1 MDLDKEKQ
9 IIDTIRR
16 CQRNWDHS
24 KCIPEEHIDHWIY
37 IATNAP
43 SKQDESY
50 FNLYVITDKEK
61 IELLS
66 NHTWGHTMEIAPGNL
81 TGVTRNTQMFA
92 NAYFVFTFKLPR
104 TIREISPDGQQFD
117 QTGLDAEVRKR
128 NGYVAIGIAAG
139 LIAQSAADLGYK
151 TGFNSNHCSHQKGG
165 PNQAAVWYKTLGIDP
180 SALSEK
186 DINNTGKGNNK
197 RQLSF
202 EGPEDVGKI
211 IADITINN
219 NGDEIYL
226 SIKDPKGTGIYNGGN
241 VKFIKQN
248 KEDNTVYF
256 DEDAFINDTSV
267 TKEIFSSIGIDPQKI
282 VNGLNDYINKEG
294 LPSQR
299 EQITDYDDTQLHNLL
314 ASSYGYGYWYV
325 RQTKPGELKI
335 VNIESPED
343 AYEIVGDIQSV
354 EIKYPSINSKSTE
367 IKIKTSSQLMG
378 DNIYQIDIRNS
389 SGGIIPGLKVKTLK

>member
-1 MDLDKEKQ
+1 MLKNTGKSIKQ
-9 IIDTIRR
+9 ID
-16 CQRNWDHS
+16 N
-24 KCIPEEHIDHWIY
+24 PELV
-37 IATNAP
+37 
-43 SKQDESY
+43 Q
-50 FNLYVITDKEK
+50 L
-61 IELLS
+61 
-66 NHTWGHTMEIAPGNL
+66 
-81 TGVTRNTQMFA
+81 
-92 NAYFVFTFKLPR
+92 
-104 TIREISPDGQQFD
+104 
-117 QTGLDAEVRKR
+117 
-128 NGYVAIGIAAG
+128 
-139 LIAQSAADLGYK
+139 
-151 TGFNSNHCSHQKGG
+151 
-165 PNQAAVWYKTLGIDP
+165 YKTLDIDP
-180 SALSEK
+180 SVLSEK

-267 TKEIFSSIGIDPQKI
+267 TKEMFLSIGIDPQKI

-294 LPSQR
+294 LPSQK

-325 RQTKPGELKI
+325 RQIKPGELKI

-343 AYEIVGDIQSV
+343 AYEIVGDIQSI
-354 EIKYPSINSKSTE
+354 EIKYPSISSKSTE
-367 IKIKTSSQLMG
+367 IKIKTSSKLMG